1 MVVAEDVAR
10 YAVRLSGAT
19 RPTQP
24 DVPDFVKKYVKW
36 GAGLRASQALM
47 LGAKARALM
56 LGRAF
61 VTPDDIRTLAAP
73 VFRHRVLINFQA
85 EAEGLTSDDI
95 VVEAAR
101 APSRHLPAGSPDDAR
116 TRAGPVAVPVA
127 GGGGRA
133 RHARTQ
139 GADHRRG
146 PADRPASQ
154 PVQGGYSVEFAEY
167 RQYMPGDEPSTV
179 DWKVYARSDRHYVKK
194 FEHDTNLDVQL
205 LVDTSA
211 SMAYRS
217 GTGMTKLQYAQCLTA
232 ALAYLL
238 TGQRDAVGL
247 GLYDDR
253 LRDHV
258 PSAVKA
264 GQLTRLL
271 IALDHAQPGSSSD
284 TAVALKQVA
293 GRLRRRGLIV
303 VCSDLLD
310 DQARVIDGLR
320 LLRARGMEVVVF
332 HVLDEAELTFP
343 FEDAGTFRDI
353 ETGEEVLT
361 HGSSARPA
369 YLDAV
374 GAWRDT
380 YVTEL
385 RGAGIDYQLAR
396 TSAPL
401 DLSLLGWLGAR
412 GRTL

>member
-1 MVVAEDVAR
+1 MALSAPGPSRFLSPEVVA
-10 YAVRLSGAT
+10 
-19 RPTQP
+19 
-24 DVPDFVKKYVKW
+24 
-36 GAGLRASQALM
+36 GLGTLE
-47 LGAKARALM
+47 LKARTI
-56 LGRAF
+56 
-61 VTPDDIRTLAAP
+61 V
-73 VFRHRVLINFQA
+73 
-85 EAEGLTSDDI
+85 EGLLLGLHRSPF
-95 VVEAAR
+95 R
-101 APSRHLPAGSPDDAR
+101 GS
-116 TRAGPVAVPVA
+116 
-127 GGGGRA
+127 
-133 RHARTQ
+133 
-139 GADHRRG
+139 
-146 PADRPASQ
+146 
-154 PVQGGYSVEFAEY
+154 SVEFAEY
-167 RQYMPGDEPSTV
+167 RQYMPGDDPSTV

-194 FEHDTNLDVQL
+194 FEHDTNVEVQL

-217 GTGMTKLQYAQCLTA
+217 GSGMTKLQYAQCLTA

-253 LRDHV
+253 LRDYV

-271 IALDHAQPGSSSD
+271 VALDHARPGAASD
-284 TAVALKQVA
+284 TATALKQVTD
-293 GRLRRRGLIV
+293 RLRRRGLIV

-310 DQARVIDGLR
+310 DQARVVEGLR

-343 FEDAGTFRDI
+343 FEQAGTFRDV
-353 ETGEEVLT
+353 ETGEEILT
-361 HGSSARPA
+361 HGASARQA

-374 GAWRDT
+374 GAWREA

-385 RGAGIDYQLAR
+385 RGAGVDYQLAR
-396 TSAPL
+396 TSEPL